1 MKITTNDRELVCLYM
16 ALTGSKPESNHSN
29 RKRKNRAFDE
39 LQLERIEELALPG
52 GARAQVP
59 FTQWPTAEVVVDME
73 KGTKDY
79 LLEKFGA
86 EGEVPGGA
94 FAERTV
100 CRFIDRLR
108 KMDEDEK
115 EKPAEAK

>member
-1 MKITTNDRELVCLYM
+1 MKIATTDRELVCLYM
-16 ALTGSKPESNHSN
+16 ALVGSRPESSHSN
-29 RKRKNRAFDE
+29 RKRKTRAFEE
-39 LQLERIEELALPG
+39 LQLERVEMLAVPG
-52 GARAQVP
+52 GARAQIP
-59 FTQWPTAEVVVDME
+59 FTQWPTDEVDVEIE

-100 CRFIDRLR
+100 CRFVERLR
-108 KMDEDEK
+108 KMEDS
-115 EKPAEAK
+115 